1 MGNIPTYDSLTH
13 LRDRVTFFADKNAV
27 SETTSPVHLIMLQT
41 LALPRINRKYS
52 VQVGDQFLR
61 DMSAFLDSF
70 SPDYKAYRLANAR
83 FMLLGKDCSKAE
95 ADNLVKRLHER
106 FEQIWHVEVDNE
118 IHEVIFMPQIIHMFL
133 KPDISD
139 NGLMDR
145 LNYAASKAVYS
156 TKTENGILFF
166 GEELEEALRRKMY
179 ILNEVKYAIEEK
191 TFEIYY
197 QPIYDC
203 RNKVFTSAESLI
215 RLFARDG
222 SFVSPGE
229 FIPMAEENGLIDGIS
244 WIVLEKVC
252 EFLGRHKKL
261 PLKTISINMTGQQVL
276 DPTFISRIEE
286 NLNKNDIEGSK
297 LRIEITERTVADD
310 FDEVKKVMQY
320 LSEKGIQFYLDDFG
334 TGYSNLSSMLRLP
347 FEVIK
352 FDVSLMRLM
361 EESNKGLKTIELLS
375 NIMHENSY
383 LIVSEGIE
391 TAEQAEQAFKLQM
404 DRIQGFYYSKP
415 MAETQLIEFLEN
427 FDKSSKA

>member
-1 MGNIPTYDSLTH
+1 MENTSTYDSLTH
-13 LRDRVTFFADKNAV
+13 LRDRVTFFADKNAFDK
-27 SETTSPVHLIMLQT
+27 TPKAHLIMLQT
-41 LALPRINRKYS
+41 LDLPRINRKYN
-52 VQVGDQFLR
+52 VQAGDQFLR

-70 SPDYKAYRLANAR
+70 HPDYKAYRLANAR
-83 FMLLGKDCSKAE
+83 FMLLGKDCSQSA
-95 ADNLVKRLHER
+95 ADKLVKKLHER
-106 FEQIWHVEVDNE
+106 FEQIWYVETNNE
-118 IHEVIFMPQIIHMFL
+118 TYEVTLMPQIVHMFL
-133 KPDISD
+133 NSDISD
-139 NGLMDR
+139 NGLMDQ

-156 TKTENGILFF
+156 AKAENGILFF
-166 GEELEEALRRKMY
+166 DEELEEALRHRMY

-203 RNKVFTSAESLI
+203 RNKIFTSAESLI
-215 RLFARDG
+215 RLFTRDG

-229 FIPMAEENGLIDGIS
+229 FIPMAEDNGLIDGIS

-252 EFLGRHKKL
+252 DFLGRHKDL
-261 PLKTISINMTGQQVL
+261 PLKTISVNMTGQQVL

-286 NLNKNDIEGSK
+286 NLAKNGIEGNR
-297 LRIEITERTVADD
+297 LRIEITERTVTDD
-310 FDEVKKVMQY
+310 FNEVKKIMRL
-320 LSEKGIQFYLDDFG
+320 LSKKGIHFYLDDFG
-334 TGYSNLSSMLRLP
+334 TGYSNLSSMLKLP
-347 FEVIK
+347 FEAIK

-383 LIVSEGIE
+383 LIISEGIE

-415 MAETQLIEFLEN
+415 MA
-427 FDKSSKA
+427 DS